1 MLRDSADDLDTFLFA
16 SPVGIIVGG
25 GLVTIELMAMAAT
38 FQCGQRIIASV
49 TGAHDASAEE
59 EPALHNVVERMAIA
73 AGLPKLRVVV
83 IETDVPNAFAA
94 GMDPQRSAIGVTRG
108 LLDKLSRDELQGMI
122 GHEMGH
128 ILNGDNQYMTAVAI
142 MVGLIVVLADGVRAI
157 GRAAAR
163 TRGRGA
169 AAALLLLPLLLVCGI
184 LAPLAAQAVRL
195 AVSRQREYLADAT
208 SVQLTR
214 NPAGLIGALRKLATI
229 QEPFPGASQA
239 TQHMFIVNPLR
250 LPDLDSSALFAT
262 HPPLE
267 ERIERL
273 RDLGYS

>member
-59 EPALHNVVERMAIA
+59 EPARHNVVERMAIA
-73 AGLPKLRVVV
+73 AGLPKPRVVV

-128 ILNGDNQYMTAVAI
+128 ILNGDNQYMTA
-142 MVGLIVVLADGVRAI
+142 
-157 GRAAAR
+157 
-163 TRGRGA
+163 
-169 AAALLLLPLLLVCGI
+169 
-184 LAPLAAQAVRL
+184 
-195 AVSRQREYLADAT
+195 
-208 SVQLTR
+208 
-214 NPAGLIGALRKLATI
+214 
-229 QEPFPGASQA
+229 
-239 TQHMFIVNPLR
+239 
-250 LPDLDSSALFAT
+250 
-262 HPPLE
+262 
-267 ERIERL
+267 
-273 RDLGYS
+273 

>member
-73 AGLPKLRVVV
+73 AGLPKPRVVV

-142 MVGLIVVLADGVRAI
+142 MVGLIVLLADGVRAI